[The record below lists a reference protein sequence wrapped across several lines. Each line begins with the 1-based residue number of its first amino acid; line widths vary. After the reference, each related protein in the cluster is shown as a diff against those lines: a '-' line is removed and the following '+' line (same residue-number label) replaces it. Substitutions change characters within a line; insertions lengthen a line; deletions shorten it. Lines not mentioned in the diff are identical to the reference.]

1 MEIGILGGTG
11 HEGKGL
17 ALRLGLAGF
26 SVKIGSRIR
35 SQALRKAQE
44 LQRELKIHGST
55 VHFYGQENC
64 EIVKTSELIF
74 LAVPFERATGLLR
87 ECRPFFR
94 EGQILVDVTVP
105 LQFRDK
111 RVELR
116 KLAEASGSEHL
127 VKSLPNNV
135 ALVAAFKTIPAHLLA
150 NLEAQLDC
158 HVFVCGDLQQANY
171 QVVQLISKIK
181 GLSALDV
188 GSLREARTL
197 EHMCALAIQI
207 NKKYRVHSSRFRLL
221 DF

>member
-11 HEGKGL
+11 LEGKGL

-26 SVKIGSRIR
+26 SVKIGSRSL

-44 LQRELKIHGST
+44 FQRELKMRGST
-55 VHFYGQENC
+55 VHFYGQENR
-64 EIVKTSELIF
+64 EIVKTSQLIF
-74 LAVPFERATGLLR
+74 LAVPFEHATGLLR
-87 ECRPFFR
+87 ENGPLFKK
-94 EGQILVDVTVP
+94 GQILVDVTVP

-116 KLAEASGSEHL
+116 KLSEASGSEHL

-135 ALVAAFKTIPAHLLA
+135 PLVAAFKTIPAHLLA

-158 HVFVCGDLQQANY
+158 HVFVCGDLQHANH

-188 GSLREARTL
+188 GPLREARTL